1 MTVTPR
7 RRLSILAALG
17 LAASCGAHRASAIVG
32 PAREGGAFADRIVM
46 VLTRGAEGS
55 GFCSGVVLAPRIV
68 LTAAHCL
75 HAASDMLVYYKDG
88 DGKPVL
94 VPVAAKA
101 AHPQYRADAVKQRV
115 VSIDL
120 GLIETQTPLPASF
133 RPASLADGDG
143 PPVGDAVTLVGYG
156 LAREGEPKTGGSL
169 RAAGLQVRAPAS
181 KILIWA
187 DDPGGSG
194 AGGCSGDSG
203 APIFAADG
211 QTVVA
216 IVAWTSGAAGRKCG
230 AITQG
235 PLVAPLREWIAST
248 IERWRP

>member
-1 MTVTPR
+1 MNAR
-7 RRLSILAALG
+7 RILLLVAGVGSIALF
-17 LAASCGAHRASAIVG
+17 ASPNASAIVG

-75 HAASDMLVYYKDG
+75 HPASDMLVYYKDA

-101 AHPQYRADAVKQRV
+101 AHPQFHADAVKQRV

-120 GLIETQTPLPASF
+120 GLIETETPLPAAF
-133 RPASLADGDG
+133 RPAVLAEGEAPSVGDG
-143 PPVGDAVTLVGYG
+143 ATVVGYG
-156 LAREGEPKTGGSL
+156 IAHEGEPKTGGSL
-169 RAAGLQVRAPAS
+169 RAASLKVRAPAS
-181 KILIWA
+181 EILLWA
-187 DDPGGSG
+187 DDPDGAG

-211 QTVVA
+211 QSVVA
-216 IVAWTSGAAGRKCG
+216 IVAWTSGAAGHKCG

-235 PLVAPLREWIAST
+235 PLVAPLRAWIAST
-248 IERWRP
+248 IDRWRP